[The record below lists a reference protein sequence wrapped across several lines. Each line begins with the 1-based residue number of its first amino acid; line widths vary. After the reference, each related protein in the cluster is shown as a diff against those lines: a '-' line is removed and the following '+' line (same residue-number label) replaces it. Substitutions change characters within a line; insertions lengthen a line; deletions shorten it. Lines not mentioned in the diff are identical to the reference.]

1 MPDPDRKSLI
11 CSQAESRVTG
21 IDFVRVADPED
32 QRQLQVFFLIDP
44 DQLAVD
50 PFDTT
55 ADPPT
60 AFATI
65 TAVETDTVIEVA
77 ALSWDQ
83 EPDAQGAL
91 RRVLVIDIDELA
103 DFQIYRLTLHDDRT
117 PSRIDRF
124 FNAVEFSFKQ
134 GCPSDFDCKPRHDCP
149 PEELET
155 WPVDYLARDFESLR
169 NAILD
174 FAAQRHPNWQE
185 RIPADVGAMIG
196 ELMAALGDELS
207 YIQDRYAR
215 EGYLETLTQRRS
227 LAEFARL
234 VDYQLDE
241 GLNARTHLHL
251 TVDPTAGG
259 VEASAGAR
267 VWAAPEGEEPVAFE
281 LGEGLRGYRD
291 DPTEGI
297 EHAAYWA
304 HALWNDLSAHLPDPA
319 EPCLPLGARELWVV
333 GEPLRVDTLPDAPD
347 PEAVAGF
354 WIGRTVLIET
364 RPTERDI
371 PVRRVLVEI
380 DEPVEVVQDL
390 LRLDEGGAAQTVT
403 RLHWRE
409 ADALRFELDLADTHV
424 SANIVPATAGLTA
437 ESVVAIN
444 SRPTGHGDLP
454 LTVERIGPHDAFG
467 DTRAILH
474 RFSLPLTAERGLGW
488 LYRNDPPPL
497 GVFPLPEVLV
507 DEVEAD
513 AGPPEAFD
521 RIGESWT
528 FAREML
534 RADEQDQAFTIEPGT
549 WRQVISFERTGE
561 RITHADYAS
570 GDGYTLRFGD
580 GTFGRRPPDGSVFR
594 ATYRTGPGTRAN
606 LPADSITALTPP
618 EGAPIGAES
627 PSLSGIAAVRNPLA
641 VARGRDPE
649 DMALARR
656 IIPEAFRALTFRAVR
671 DEDFEAIA
679 ERLDWVTR
687 AGAATRW
694 TGSWLTTF
702 VTPDP
707 RGSYSLS
714 DERRSE
720 LENLLDSV
728 RQAGRPV
735 EVCDPVFVDI
745 DLDIAICTEPGSYFG
760 QVKERLTRA
769 LVGPARFGEA
779 LPFFHPDN
787 WTFGDPLYRTELAA
801 AVATVP
807 GVLAV
812 EEITIRR
819 RGETKPEPMPDVVE
833 VAADRVLRLSN
844 DPRRPDQGGL
854 AIRRRADMAA

>member
-1 MPDPDRKSLI
+1 MAEPDRKSLI
-11 CSQAESRVTG
+11 CSQPASRVTG
-21 IDFVRVADPED
+21 IDFVRVTDPHD

-50 PFDTT
+50 PFDIT
-55 ADPPT
+55 AEPPP

-65 TAVETDTVIEVA
+65 AAVETDTVIEVA
-77 ALSWDQ
+77 DLSWGQ

-91 RRVLVIDIDELA
+91 RRVLVIDVDEIA
-103 DFQIYRLTLHDDRT
+103 DFQIYRLTLHDDHT

-149 PEELET
+149 PESIET

-169 NAILD
+169 NALLD

-185 RIPADVGAMIG
+185 RIPADVGAMIA
-196 ELMAALGDELS
+196 ELMAALGDEFS

-241 GLNARTHLHL
+241 GLSACTRLHL
-251 TVDPTAGG
+251 TVDPAAGG
-259 VEASAGAR
+259 VEVSAGAR

-291 DPTEGI
+291 DPAEGI
-297 EHAAYWA
+297 VRDAYWV
-304 HALWNDLSAHLPDPA
+304 HALWNDLPAHLPDPA

-333 GEPLRVDTLPDAPD
+333 GEPLRVDTLPGTPD
-347 PEAVAGF
+347 PQAVPGF
-354 WIGRTVLIET
+354 WVGRTVLIET

-409 ADALRFELDLADTHV
+409 EDALRFELDLADAHV

-437 ESVVAIN
+437 ESVFAVAT
-444 SRPTGHGDLP
+444 RPAGHDDLP
-454 LTVERIGPHDAFG
+454 LTVERIGPLDAFAG
-467 DTRAILH
+467 IRAILH
-474 RFSLPLTAERGLGW
+474 RFSLPLTAARGLGW
-488 LYRNDPPPL
+488 LYRTHPPPL
-497 GVFPLPEVLV
+497 GAFPLPEVVV
-507 DEVEAD
+507 DAVAPD
-513 AGPPEAFD
+513 AGPPEAFA
-521 RIGESWT
+521 RTGEGWT
-528 FAREML
+528 FAREIL
-534 RADEQDQAFTIEPGT
+534 RADEQDQAFAIEPGT

-561 RITHADYAS
+561 RIVHADYAG

-594 ATYRTGPGTRAN
+594 VTYRTGPGTRAN
-606 LPADSITALTPP
+606 LPADSITALAPP
-618 EGAPIGAES
+618 PAAPAGAAAPA
-627 PSLSGIAAVRNPLA
+627 LAGILAVRNPLA
-641 VARGRDPE
+641 VGGARDPE
-649 DMALARR
+649 TMALARR

-671 DEDFEAIA
+671 DEDFAEIA
-679 ERLDWVTR
+679 GRLDWVTR

-707 RGSYSLS
+707 KGSYTLS
-714 DERRSE
+714 DARRAE

-728 RQAGRPV
+728 RQAGRPA

-760 QVKERLTRA
+760 QVKERVTRA
-769 LVGPARFGEA
+769 LVGPPRFGEA

-787 WTFGDPLYRTELAA
+787 WTFGDPLYRAELAA
-801 AVATVP
+801 AVAAVP

-812 EEITIRR
+812 EEIAVRR
-819 RGETKPEPMPDVVE
+819 RGETRPEPMPDVVE

-844 DPRRPDQGGL
+844 DPRRPDQGSL